1 MGGGLNGMFDFL
13 INCVGTF
20 GKCFVGMFI
29 VIGGIGIADSLV
41 IQPISKVLYQKE
53 LKPGGRKIVK

>member
-1 MGGGLNGMFDFL
+1 MFDFL
-13 INCVGTF
+13 MNCVGTF